1 MSTPN
6 IKTET
11 DSSPKPPTV
20 DVGSLARGS
29 GLVAVG
35 TLGRFKPLK
44 PGKIHL
50 RCSRCKNTRSNMARS
65 DFDPAGAAVM
75 VLNYCPRCDTGGG
88 FEDVAY
94 YDRNGVEI
102 DLNLLNYEPMSRS
115 ATVMP
120 LRCPNARDV
129 PTSGTNGEPT

>member
-11 DSSPKPPTV
+11 DSSPKPPT
-20 DVGSLARGS
+20 
-29 GLVAVG
+29 VAVG

-120 LRCPNARDV
+120 LRCPNNSDV
-129 PTSGTNGEPT
+129 GPAGAGATQQEK